1 MKVGRAVT
9 VSAESRKL
17 SATAKQLLRRLI
29 AIAIDIVDFTSAPF
43 DAKEVFVGR
52 TRTFHLVIEE
62 SVLFSFD
69 FLHLSCELICQLPIF
84 GNVEIFRSFCKST
97 TFNTFFDVF
106 FDLLLNGSR
115 QLFQSCFS
123 LKWRMK

>member
-1 MKVGRAVT
+1 MAT
-9 VSAESRKL
+9 ESWKL
-17 SATAKQLLRRLI
+17 SATTKQLLGRLI
-29 AIAIDIVDFTSAPF
+29 AFAIDIIDFASAPF

-69 FLHLSCELICQLPIF
+69 FLHLSRELICQLAIF
-84 GNVEIFRSFCKST
+84 GDVEICRGLSEAA
-97 TFNTFFDVF
+97 TFNAFLNVF

-115 QLFQSCFS
+115 QLFQSFFS
-123 LKWRMK
+123 L